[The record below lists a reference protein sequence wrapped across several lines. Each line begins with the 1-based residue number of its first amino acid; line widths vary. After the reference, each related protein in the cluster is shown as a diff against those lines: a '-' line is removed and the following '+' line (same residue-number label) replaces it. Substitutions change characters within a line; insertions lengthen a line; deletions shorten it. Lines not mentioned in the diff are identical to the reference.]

1 MIVSYF
7 HLNLPLI
14 QSLIAVTADEH
25 LLTSATPNQLSRL
38 RKHDLIRLYGLTG
51 LSDDAELMTKS
62 DIISAIIAARDDFA
76 ELPPSS
82 PPGQAD
88 GNSSEYSS
96 GDGDIAEDEQT
107 DVGPDVGPDVNGG
120 APNLRR
126 RATIGD
132 VAKAQGRQIMGRSAS
147 MGHLLLRE
155 TNGLLGRQKT
165 SRRLLDVQEGHALSK

>member
-1 MIVSYF
+1 M
-7 HLNLPLI
+7 
-14 QSLIAVTADEH
+14 TADEH

-38 RKHDLIRLYGLTG
+38 RKHALIRLYGLTG

-107 DVGPDVGPDVNGG
+107 DVGPDVNGS

-132 VAKAQGRQIMGRSAS
+132 VAKAQGRPFKGRSAS
-147 MGHLLLRE
+147 MGHLFSRE
-155 TNGLLGRQKT
+155 TNGSLGKQKT
-165 SRRLLDVQEGHALSK
+165 SRRPLDVQERHVLSK

>member
-1 MIVSYF
+1 M
-7 HLNLPLI
+7 
-14 QSLIAVTADEH
+14 TADEH

-107 DVGPDVGPDVNGG
+107 DVGPDINGS
-120 APNLRR
+120 APTLRR

-132 VAKAQGRQIMGRSAS
+132 AAKAQGRQLKGRSAS
-147 MGHLLLRE
+147 MGHLLSRE
-155 TNGLLGRQKT
+155 TNGLLGKQKT
-165 SRRLLDVQEGHALSK
+165 SRRLLDVQEGHALSKWALSLLVSE